1 MFNVQM
7 IEFSNIQIYKV
18 LGMVCGLNM
27 YVDVHFVY
35 EKKYMCPQ
43 KMWFL
48 FVSQLTGMPEVGH
61 LVFVKSAAYDVY
73 KCVLGLWQALSPNES
88 DGD

>member
-1 MFNVQM
+1 M
-7 IEFSNIQIYKV
+7 K
-18 LGMVCGLNM
+18 
-27 YVDVHFVY
+27 
-35 EKKYMCPQ
+35 KKYMCPQ

>member
-1 MFNVQM
+1 MWTQHVRRRAFC
-7 IEFSNIQIYKV
+7 IWK
-18 LGMVCGLNM
+18 
-27 YVDVHFVY
+27 
-35 EKKYMCPQ
+35 KKYVCPQ

-88 DGD
+88 DGDWISEQGEILYI